1 MDDWFEPVAIITTMQ
16 PLLVVWLLAISFFV
30 TLAVVAMLSRGR
42 KWFELACMFLVCFVV
57 LSAVG
62 VGVSYWLLEVAVLQV
77 EVISAT

>member
-42 KWFELACMFLVCFVV
+42 KWFELACMFMVCFVV

-62 VGVSYWLLEVAVLQV
+62 VGVSYWLLEVTVFQV
-77 EVISAT
+77 EVISAR

>member
-1 MDDWFEPVAIITTMQ
+1 VAIITTMQ

-62 VGVSYWLLEVAVLQV
+62 VGVSYWLLEVTVFQV
-77 EVISAT
+77 EVISAS

>member
-1 MDDWFEPVAIITTMQ
+1 MGDWFDTVAIITTMQ

-42 KWFELACMFLVCFVV
+42 KWFELACMFLVCFVG

-62 VGVSYWLLEVAVLQV
+62 VGVSYWLLEVTVLQV
-77 EVISAT
+77 EVISVK

>member
-1 MDDWFEPVAIITTMQ
+1 MDNWFEPVAIITTMQ

-62 VGVSYWLLEVAVLQV
+62 VGVSYWLLEVTVFQV
-77 EVISAT
+77 EVISAS

>member
-42 KWFELACMFLVCFVV
+42 KWFELACMFLVCFVF

-62 VGVSYWLLEVAVLQV
+62 VGVSYWLLEVSVFQV
-77 EVISAT
+77 EVISAA